1 MANLKKDDIRHLA
14 ALARIT
20 LSPDEEEMYSTQLSS
35 ILKYVEQLNAIDTTG
50 LEPTSQV
57 TGLSSV
63 SRSDDE
69 DSDTM
74 PTNDLL
80 DQTPSREGDNLKVPK
95 VI

>member
-20 LSPDEEEMYSTQLSS
+20 LSPDEEGMFSTQLSS

-63 SRSDDE
+63 SRSDQE
-69 DSDTM
+69 VSDTM
-74 PTNDLL
+74 STNELL
-80 DQTPSREGDNLKVPK
+80 NQTPSREGDNIMVPK